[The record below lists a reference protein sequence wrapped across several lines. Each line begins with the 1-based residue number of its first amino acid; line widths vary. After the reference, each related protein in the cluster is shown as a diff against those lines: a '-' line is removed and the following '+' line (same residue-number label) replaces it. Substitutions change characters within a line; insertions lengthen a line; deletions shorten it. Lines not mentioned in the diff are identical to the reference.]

1 MKALFVACLLVCS
14 PAAAQMSSV
23 GCNALSTAA
32 NGASSSLDDILS
44 RMDSTAF
51 RKAMPYMPESAKAS
65 AENLEDRRMAAQLAL
80 SNYQS
85 ALQQFAKDIKDCGE

>member
-1 MKALFVACLLVCS
+1 
-14 PAAAQMSSV
+14 
-23 GCNALSTAA
+23 
-32 NGASSSLDDILS
+32 
-44 RMDSTAF
+44 
-51 RKAMPYMPESAKAS
+51 MPYMPESAKAS